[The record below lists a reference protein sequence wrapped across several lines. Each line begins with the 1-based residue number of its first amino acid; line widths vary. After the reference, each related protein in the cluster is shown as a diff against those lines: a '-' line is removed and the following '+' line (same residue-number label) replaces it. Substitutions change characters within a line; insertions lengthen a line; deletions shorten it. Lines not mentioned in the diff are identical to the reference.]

1 MRLIGFPKKD
11 NSYKKDII
19 FFFLLRFIE
28 SLGKHIKTTLIHI
41 FSQHK
46 PNLHTGS
53 HD

>member
-1 MRLIGFPKKD
+1 MCLIGFPKKD

-19 FFFLLRFIE
+19 FFFLRFIE
-28 SLGKHIKTTLIHI
+28 SLGKNIKTTLIHI

-46 PNLHTGS
+46 PNLRTGS